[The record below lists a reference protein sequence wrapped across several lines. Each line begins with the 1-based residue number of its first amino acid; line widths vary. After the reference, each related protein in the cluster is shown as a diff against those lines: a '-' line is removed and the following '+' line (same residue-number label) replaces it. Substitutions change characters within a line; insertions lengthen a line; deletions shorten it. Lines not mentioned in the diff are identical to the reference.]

1 MQLGRSSKRD
11 KDSDD
16 AEGSVLFLVRN
27 CFKDLL
33 SIELN
38 IEQAKRELAMRS
50 DFTLAGAFNFFS
62 GYSQSRL
69 SLDELRIGFER
80 LGVVCDED
88 DVKMYIERYDTDRDM
103 RLGFWE
109 FSNSLMPVETLIRD
123 DLERRRAQFDF
134 SFETKELLRRTFRKL
149 IDAESMIENIRQ
161 RISREPSVSLRK
173 GFDGID
179 WLGRGFLTNNEFKR
193 VIEQIG

>member
-1 MQLGRSSKRD
+1 M
-11 KDSDD
+11 
-16 AEGSVLFLVRN
+16 
-27 CFKDLL
+27 
-33 SIELN
+33 
-38 IEQAKRELAMRS
+38 
-50 DFTLAGAFNFFS
+50 
-62 GYSQSRL
+62 
-69 SLDELRIGFER
+69 RIGFER

-149 IDAESMIENIRQ
+149 IDAESMIENIR
-161 RISREPSVSLRK
+161 
-173 GFDGID
+173 
-179 WLGRGFLTNNEFKR
+179 
-193 VIEQIG
+193 